1 MTIAEPKTGIPA
13 SAFEPENHD
22 SKISSIEQAIL
33 GTSRSYNDAED
44 MKRLGK
50 KQLYTRNFRLFAT
63 IGFAT
68 IFTSTWE
75 FVLVSTYSGLIDGG
89 FGGLFAQ
96 YIWTFFGSL
105 MVCLSLA
112 ELASMAPTAGELLS
126 LFLIQGS
133 EYTNCV
139 RRTVSLDIGI
149 RSSVYA
155 KVS

>member
-1 MTIAEPKTGIPA
+1 MATMKPKDGVFTSGSEPGSPPYDQDK
-13 SAFEPENHD
+13 SMD
-22 SKISSIEQAIL
+22 QAAL

-89 FGGLFAQ
+89 YGGLFAQ
-96 YIWTFFGSL
+96 YIWTFMGSL
-105 MVCLSLA
+105 TVCLSLA
-112 ELASMAPTAGELLS
+112 EMSSMAPTAGIL
-126 LFLIQGS
+126 
-133 EYTNCV
+133 
-139 RRTVSLDIGI
+139 
-149 RSSVYA
+149 
-155 KVS
+155 

>member
-1 MTIAEPKTGIPA
+1 MSDSMTTTEPKQVITS
-13 SAFEPENHD
+13 SAFEPD
-22 SKISSIEQAIL
+22 ASSNPEKSLEQAAL

-68 IFTSTWE
+68 IFSSTWE

-89 FGGLFAQ
+89 YGGLFAQ

-105 MVCLSLA
+105 TVCMSLA
-112 ELASMAPTAGELLS
+112 EMASMAPTAGQS
-126 LFLIQGS
+126 
-133 EYTNCV
+133 
-139 RRTVSLDIGI
+139 RI
-149 RSSVYA
+149 RISV
-155 KVS
+155 

>member
-1 MTIAEPKTGIPA
+1 MTTTEPKTGISA
-13 SAFEPENHD
+13 SAVEPENHE
-22 SKISSIEQAIL
+22 STITSVEQATL

-50 KQLYTRNFRLFAT
+50 KQLYTRNFKLFAT

-105 MVCLSLA
+105 TVCLSLA
-112 ELASMAPTAGELLS
+112 EMASMAPTAGEFLS
-126 LFLIQGS
+126 LLLIQALKT
-133 EYTNCV
+133 Y
-139 RRTVSLDIGI
+139 
-149 RSSVYA
+149 
-155 KVS
+155 

>member
-1 MTIAEPKTGIPA
+1 MATIEPKDGVFTSG
-13 SAFEPENHD
+13 FEPGSPPYSQD
-22 SKISSIEQAIL
+22 VSMDQAAL

-89 FGGLFAQ
+89 YGGLFAQ
-96 YIWTFFGSL
+96 YIWTFMGSL
-105 MVCLSLA
+105 TVCLSLA
-112 ELASMAPTAGELLS
+112 EMSSMAPTAGMSCISPLLFYYIS
-126 LFLIQGS
+126 
-133 EYTNCV
+133 C
-139 RRTVSLDIGI
+139 
-149 RSSVYA
+149 
-155 KVS
+155 